1 VNRKKEDLRKVK
13 THLAIDDAFT
23 TLIKEKN
30 FDNITVKDISE
41 KAMVNRGTFYMHYED
56 KYDLLEHY
64 EEELLAGLSKNMI
77 DNIEDSHK
85 LTIDMTRQIAKETFE
100 YVNSHHEK
108 IIALFNNPGIKRFED
123 KIAEY
128 MAGYYREKVAKVLD
142 AEQVKVDIEYLI
154 AYVTGAHI
162 SLMKRWLQNN
172 RQESIQ
178 EVAQI
183 IEVISINGP
192 FYAAGLLRD

>member
-1 VNRKKEDLRKVK
+1 MNRKKEDLRKVK

-41 KAMVNRGTFYMHYED
+41 KAMVNRGTFYMDYED

>member
-1 VNRKKEDLRKVK
+1 MNRKKEDLRKVK